1 MIMMLSRLSTPG
13 NLIRSNATH
22 TSTLTDT
29 SSLLAASDYGAYNIN
44 CRDGASARM
53 GKCYLLDPG
62 FSKAAVDPHVE
73 ERGSCCSL
81 QPAMEPLSLG
91 LSSWEGE
98 RILGIIRSHLGPE
111 TSVSYPNLR
120 PRPRTVLLRLPCLLV
135 YCPCARTASCKDLHQ
150 KGGHGN
156 SSLRNFRATSRL
168 SCPSNL
174 LMAL

>member
-1 MIMMLSRLSTPG
+1 MLLTGYASVISLQATPPAD
-13 NLIRSNATH
+13 LQL
-22 TSTLTDT
+22 TLTMT
-29 SSLLAASDYGAYNIN
+29 
-44 CRDGASARM
+44 
-53 GKCYLLDPG
+53 DPG
-62 FSKAAVDPHVE
+62 FSKASRPTTTRQRCSAVDPHVE
-73 ERGSCCSL
+73 ERGSCCSFESAL
-81 QPAMEPLSLG
+81 DPLSLG

-111 TSVSYPNLR
+111 TILPKAPAKATDS
-120 PRPRTVLLRLPCLLV
+120 LLRLPCLLV

>member
-1 MIMMLSRLSTPG
+1 MLLTGYASVISLQATPPAD
-13 NLIRSNATH
+13 LQP
-22 TSTLTDT
+22 TLTMT
-29 SSLLAASDYGAYNIN
+29 
-44 CRDGASARM
+44 
-53 GKCYLLDPG
+53 DPG
-62 FSKAAVDPHVE
+62 FSKASRPTTTRQRCSAVDPHVE

-111 TSVSYPNLR
+111 TSVSYLR

>member
-1 MIMMLSRLSTPG
+1 MAHGLCM
-13 NLIRSNATH
+13 
-22 TSTLTDT
+22 
-29 SSLLAASDYGAYNIN
+29 YVQ

-62 FSKAAVDPHVE
+62 FSKASRPTTTRQRCSAVDPHVE

-81 QPAMEPLSLG
+81 QPALEPLSLG

-98 RILGIIRSHLGPE
+98 RILGIIGSHLG
-111 TSVSYPNLR
+111 TRRLSYPNLR
-120 PRPRTVLLRLPCLLV
+120 PRPRTVPLRLPCLLV